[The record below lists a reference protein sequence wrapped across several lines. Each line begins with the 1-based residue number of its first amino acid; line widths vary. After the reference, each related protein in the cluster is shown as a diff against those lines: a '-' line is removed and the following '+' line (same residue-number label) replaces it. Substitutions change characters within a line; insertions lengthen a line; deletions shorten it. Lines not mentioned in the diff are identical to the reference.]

1 MTDQLQAMLLL
12 SKKPSTSHLLHLFMC
27 ILTVGVW
34 LPIWMIVALSNSL
47 ECRRIDREI
56 KKLIKPPS

>member
-1 MTDQLQAMLLL
+1 MTDQLQTMLLL
-12 SKKPSTSHLLHLFMC
+12 SKKPRTSHLLHLFMC

-47 ECRRIDREI
+47 ECRRIDRAVR
-56 KKLIKPPS
+56 KLSK